1 MQASFARFYNEAE
14 VSPLIQESWAY
25 AFNDDS
31 PSRGREAPYR
41 YRRFSGGQDLP
52 SGRYYS
58 VCMNE
63 LGHDGGTLVAE
74 LKNYIDPEVSGP
86 IHVCDSSDAF
96 LLAQFLSF
104 RQRNPTFY
112 PHALA
117 VTFFRRRNWSNP
129 AFDQLK
135 SMAGLRFGPFIA
147 FSGP

>member
-1 MQASFARFYNEAE
+1 MFGFLKRSSSGDPDNTVAPFTTFDGWLKSHRPVDFDELQKIAMKASFARFYNEAE

-63 LGHDGGTLVAE
+63 LGHDGGTL
-74 LKNYIDPEVSGP
+74 
-86 IHVCDSSDAF
+86 
-96 LLAQFLSF
+96 
-104 RQRNPTFY
+104 
-112 PHALA
+112 
-117 VTFFRRRNWSNP
+117 
-129 AFDQLK
+129 
-135 SMAGLRFGPFIA
+135 
-147 FSGP
+147 